1 MILLCTNMA
10 ELRSWIAFKT
20 KAYLGN
26 EISMLKSERCK
37 SMAKIPVCVVED
49 HCDVSTPLDV
59 QTPASGIMRMCGCG
73 ARVKCGMRGSR

>member
-1 MILLCTNMA
+1 
-10 ELRSWIAFKT
+10 
-20 KAYLGN
+20 
-26 EISMLKSERCK
+26 
-37 SMAKIPVCVVED
+37 MAKIPVCVVED